1 MRRKIWYGDVDKCTM
16 CGREIQGEFVDGK
29 LKHGSKWELMCITCF
44 KSWGSGLGLR
54 KGQLYKKEE
63 DGVWYKVE
71 RASIPQV

>member
-1 MRRKIWYGDVDKCTM
+1 MRRKIWYGDVTWCNV
-16 CGREIQGEFVDGK
+16 CGQEIKGEFVDGK
-29 LKHGSKWELMCITCF
+29 LKRGSTWALMCIPCF
-44 KSWGSGLGLR
+44 KRHGSGLGLR